1 MNIITNFD
9 QNLKIDIR
17 FFMAILSFIV
27 NKIFFMIKRS
37 VCG

>member
-17 FFMAILSFIV
+17 FFVAILYFIV
-27 NKIFFMIKRS
+27 NKI
-37 VCG
+37 